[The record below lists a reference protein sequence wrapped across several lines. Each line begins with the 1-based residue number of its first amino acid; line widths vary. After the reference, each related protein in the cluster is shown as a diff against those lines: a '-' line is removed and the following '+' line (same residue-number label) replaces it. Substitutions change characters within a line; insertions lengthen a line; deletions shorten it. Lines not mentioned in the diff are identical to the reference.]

1 MLVAENTVAVL
12 RHLQPDGGE
21 RVFVRKARR
30 AGFDGF
36 WRERRRWKI
45 SVFGA
50 TPIGNETDFI
60 LLPCFIHVFL
70 SGFCQSFF
78 SKILANPAI
87 MWHVAVMTPIN
98 TVIQTRQNEKKLVD
112 VETSFR
118 ASGA

>member
-21 RVFVRKARR
+21 RAFVRKARR

-70 SGFCQSFF
+70 SGFCQV
-78 SKILANPAI
+78 ILQQNFGKSCNY
-87 MWHVAVMTPIN
+87 VAHGCHDTC
-98 TVIQTRQNEKKLVD
+98 
-112 VETSFR
+112 
-118 ASGA
+118 